1 MLIRAGIG
9 RDRAATRPAGHLIVP
24 RCGNQITATAWYGSR
39 HSGSEL
45 RRCDWQ
51 GACFVKG
58 QPPRDHVCV
67 ANKSCKAAAG
77 ARIGAELGKRKRDEL
92 LGRLRPHFARTAVFL
107 QASAYLLAL
116 MSSLPSRNGW
126 SIAEFTGDKPP
137 GKTRRLLN
145 RASWSAFAA
154 MSEVRK
160 FAAEGLDEA
169 ARKRR
174 RRRGRIRAGALDETG
189 QEKKGENTARG
200 KRPSMGRSERG

>member
-1 MLIRAGIG
+1 MRV
-9 RDRAATRPAGHLIVP
+9 RPSE
-24 RCGNQITATAWYGSR
+24 YGGR

-77 ARIGAELGKRKRDEL
+77 PRIGAELGKRKRDEL

-116 MSSLPSRNGW
+116 MSSLPSRNAP
-126 SIAEFTGDKPP
+126 IIPAFIPHTAPDQ
-137 GKTRRLLN
+137 TLRLL
-145 RASWSAFAA
+145 
-154 MSEVRK
+154 
-160 FAAEGLDEA
+160 
-169 ARKRR
+169 
-174 RRRGRIRAGALDETG
+174 
-189 QEKKGENTARG
+189 
-200 KRPSMGRSERG
+200 